1 MRIRTLVLFGL
12 LIKSQYFHLT
22 RVVLPEK
29 EIQFEQEISDFNPKD
44 HKSEQLILGRQKS
57 LMFRRRLI
65 YSITREVHGTIRQ
78 QLQEK
83 K

>member
-1 MRIRTLVLFGL
+1 MAVRTLVLFDL
-12 LIKSQYFHLT
+12 LLKSQYFHLT
-22 RVVLPEK
+22 RVVLSEE
-29 EIQFEQEISDFNPKD
+29 EIQFEQEISDFNPED

-65 YSITREVHGTIRQ
+65 YPITREVHGKIRQ
-78 QLQEK
+78 QLREK